1 MKFDPLQRVVSICSL
16 IGKQIS
22 LTISRLRNLLFTKSF
37 SWSKLFPIR
46 VLRELKFFRR
56 NSGKNPTTD
65 ANNKNLPLEQTVSS
79 ASQQG
84 ADPSRLPFS
93 AIQEPERNRKSG
105 LDQETHLRRKSEKTP
120 SKSQVKGSDQFLQSR
135 TPDKLPTS
143 KGRFGWVPIVEQAGL
158 ASPDRREYSH
168 HPGQFQLPPPPP
180 LMANHALNFGN
191 GYSAATPR
199 STTTGGRASSVH
211 SGTSSTQ
218 STPTKSVSKPM
229 INGVSNSRAP
239 QCCGTVKAMNFLV
252 SSKGIPLSTAPPPVY
267 ASVEVP
273 HFELKED
280 PSFWMDHNVQVVIRV
295 RPINIVERS
304 QQGYSRCIKQESA
317 QSITWIG
324 QSKTRFMF
332 DYIACETVNQE
343 MLFRVSGLPMVENC
357 MSGYNSCVFAYG
369 QTGSGKT
376 HTMLGEI
383 NDLEIRPSA
392 NRGMTPRIFE
402 FLFARIK
409 TEEENRRDE
418 KLKYTCKCSFLQIYN
433 EQIFDLLN
441 PSSTNLIIRDD
452 PRKGVHVENLSEFE
466 VENVYDTLQ
475 LLIQGA
481 ANRKVAATMMNRE
494 SSRSHS
500 VFTCTIESRWQK
512 DSTSTLHFA
521 RLNLVDLAGST
532 RQKTSGAE
540 GVRLKEASNINKSLS
555 TLNHVIMVLAELAN
569 GRQRH
574 VPYRDS
580 RLTFLL
586 QDSLGGNS
594 KTMIIANV
602 SPSICSANETLN
614 TLKFAQRAK
623 AIQNNVVVNE
633 NASGDAFDLHHQI
646 LLLKEELS
654 MLKQQNIS
662 RSLSFR
668 TETLEKVDNDAYSA
682 KILPGILS
690 EFNQIP
696 DNEELQD
703 VRVLNKQ
710 DLCLTS
716 PEKVPCS
723 CSTKHAEEVLYLEQE
738 LDRLKAIIAVE
749 KSSRVEAEERAIL
762 SETKLSITNGKLMLI
777 IKRCDAT
784 VDKLKDTRSVIE
796 ALESQQMLSI
806 NELEELRENNNRLAD
821 TVKIQEQQISTMKK
835 QLALRVDV
843 GNRKSI
849 IAHEILREY
858 YFESECSS
866 PFQDKLKR
874 VQASLE
880 KAWNLNIRYQSDQA
894 SHSSSEREMDE
905 VRRQVEAETA
915 EVIVCLQEELTI
927 VNHIVDECNKNEL
940 VAKQRLMDLEKEKK
954 EQDDKVYLLTLENIK
969 LAKLTEEK
977 EQNASSIIEHWEK
990 LAIDISNLLENGKTQ
1005 LENATHEAASI
1016 SNICSHKSWI
1026 GEQFEK
1032 IIIGISNRDSLIE
1045 ELQKNLEDACYVRHD
1060 IESKLMALRGAIL
1073 AFTEAQQQENS
1084 EKESRILHL
1093 TSLLAEKTSIISELE
1108 DKVEEAVRK
1117 VRNVEIC
1124 AAIFFIIGKKL
1135 YEINKIHLQ
1144 ALDEANLQLRE
1155 SERVITQKEDIMQG
1169 HASLLSIE
1177 GKRCQDQRA
1186 NVEQNYQQA
1195 NSLEHWKHDYLD
1207 TSSKNEEENIATSD
1221 SSCGLV
1227 EAKMK
1232 LREFQMQM
1240 STLKSCMHEYADN
1253 QLVQCKSIISELN
1266 LHEEAQASEY
1276 NRKFKELEAMA
1287 FQLKTELVTSNTSNP
1302 TSTKSENGAA
1312 KSRGSGSPFKC
1323 MVGLAQQN
1331 STEKDKEFTVA
1342 RCKIDE
1348 LEALAASRQNQI
1360 FMLNIRLAAAES
1372 MTHDVLRDLLGIKLD
1387 MTKYTMNGGSH
1398 SNDSMK
1404 EKGKELGELKR
1415 KVDELV
1421 EERKSLL
1428 EEINRS
1434 HRELI
1439 AAQIWLGKLEE
1450 NEEFLSTENELL
1462 KADNAKLS
1470 WNLRRN

>member
-1 MKFDPLQRVVSICSL
+1 
-16 IGKQIS
+16 
-22 LTISRLRNLLFTKSF
+22 
-37 SWSKLFPIR
+37 
-46 VLRELKFFRR
+46 
-56 NSGKNPTTD
+56 
-65 ANNKNLPLEQTVSS
+65 
-79 ASQQG
+79 
-84 ADPSRLPFS
+84 
-93 AIQEPERNRKSG
+93 
-105 LDQETHLRRKSEKTP
+105 
-120 SKSQVKGSDQFLQSR
+120 
-135 TPDKLPTS
+135 
-143 KGRFGWVPIVEQAGL
+143 
-158 ASPDRREYSH
+158 
-168 HPGQFQLPPPPP
+168 
-180 LMANHALNFGN
+180 MANHALRFGN

-199 STTTGGRASSVH
+199 SIATGGRASSVH
-211 SGTSSTQ
+211 SGTNSTQ

-229 INGVSNSRAP
+229 INVVSNSRAP
-239 QCCGTVKAMNFLV
+239 QCCRTVKAMNFLV
-252 SSKGIPLSTAPPPVY
+252 SSKGITLSSAPPPVH

-324 QSKTRFMF
+324 QPETRFMF

-343 MLFRVSGLPMVENC
+343 MLFRVAGLPMVENC

-383 NDLEIRPSA
+383 NDLEIRPST
-392 NRGMTPRIFE
+392 NRGMIPRIFE

-409 TEEENRRDE
+409 AEEESRRVD
-418 KLKYTCKCSFLQIYN
+418 KLKYTCKCSFLEIYN

-441 PSSTNLIIRDD
+441 PTSTNLLIRED

-481 ANRKVAATMMNRE
+481 TNRKVAATMMNRE

-512 DSTSTLHFA
+512 DSTSTLRFA
-521 RLNLVDLAGST
+521 RLNLVDLAGSE

-540 GVRLKEASNINKSLS
+540 GDRLKEASNINKSLS
-555 TLNHVIMVLAELAN
+555 TLGHVIMVLADLAN
-569 GRQRH
+569 GWQRH

-602 SPSICSANETLN
+602 SPSICSTNETLS

-623 AIQNNVVVNE
+623 VIQNNAVVNE
-633 NASGDAFDLHHQI
+633 NASGDVFALQHQI
-646 LLLKEELS
+646 HLLKEELS

-668 TETLEKVDNDAYSA
+668 TTTLENADYDAYSP
-682 KILPGILS
+682 KKLTGILS
-690 EFNQIP
+690 EFNQIS
-696 DNEELQD
+696 DSEELQD

-710 DLCLTS
+710 LKSFEALLVGAFRREKIAAIAIRQLEAEIEQLNRLVRQREEDSQCSKMMIKFREDKIYRMEALLNGLIPSESYLREENNALSEEIKLLRTKIDRNPEVTRFASENIRLLEELRKFQDFYDEGERGLLLTELSELRNQFAQFLDGKLKSDINAQDLCLAS
-716 PEKVPCS
+716 PEKVSCS
-723 CSTKHAEEVLYLEQE
+723 CSTKHAEEVSNLEQE
-738 LDRLKAIIAVE
+738 LDILKTIIAVE
-749 KSSRVEAEERAIL
+749 KSSRVEAEKRAFL
-762 SETKLSITNGKLMLI
+762 SETELSITNDKLLQI
-777 IKRCDAT
+777 NKRYDAT
-784 VDKLKDTRSVIE
+784 TDKLKDTRSVIE

-806 NELEELRENNNRLAD
+806 NELEELRENNIRFAD
-821 TVKIQEQQISTMKK
+821 TVKIQEQQISTIKK
-835 QLALRVDV
+835 QLALRIDV

-849 IAHEILREY
+849 IAHEILREDY
-858 YFESECSS
+858 SESECSS

-880 KAWNLNIRYQSDQA
+880 KAWNLNMRCQSDQA

-915 EVIVCLQEELTI
+915 EVIVYLQEELTT
-927 VNHIVDECNKNEL
+927 VNKIVDECNKNEL

-954 EQDDKVYLLTLENIK
+954 EQDDKLYLLTLENIR
-969 LAKLTEEK
+969 LSKLTEEK
-977 EQNASSIIEHWEK
+977 EQNTSSIMEHWVQ
-990 LAIDISNLLENGKTQ
+990 LAIEISDLLENGKTQ
-1005 LENATHEAASI
+1005 LDNATHEVASI
-1016 SNICSHKSWI
+1016 SDIFSKKSWI
-1026 GEQFEK
+1026 TEQFGK
-1032 IIIGISNRDSLIE
+1032 IIMGISKRDSLIE
-1045 ELQKNLEDACYVRHD
+1045 ELQKNLEDVCYVRHD
-1060 IESKLMALRGAIL
+1060 MESKLMTLRGAIL
-1073 AFTEAQQQENS
+1073 AITEAQQQENS
-1084 EKESRILHL
+1084 DKESRILHL
-1093 TSLLAEKTSIISELE
+1093 TSLLVEKTSIISELE
-1108 DKVEEAVRK
+1108 DKVEDAVRK
-1117 VRNVEIC
+1117 VRKAEIC

-1155 SERVITQKEDIMQG
+1155 SESTIPQKDDIIQG

-1177 GKRCQDQRA
+1177 GKGCQDQRA
-1186 NVEQNYQQA
+1186 QVEHNYQQA
-1195 NSLEHWKHDYLD
+1195 NSLEHWKDGCLD
-1207 TSSKNEEENIATSD
+1207 TSSKNEEGKITTLD

-1266 LHEEAQASEY
+1266 LHAEAQASEY
-1276 NRKFKELEAMA
+1276 NRKFKELEGMA
-1287 FQLKTELVTSNTSNP
+1287 FQLKTELATLVISNTANP
-1302 TSTKSENGAA
+1302 TLTKSEKGAA

-1323 MVGLAQQN
+1323 IVGLAQQIN
-1331 STEKDKEFTVA
+1331 TEKDEELTVA
-1342 RCKIDE
+1342 RCKIEE

-1387 MTKYTMNGGSH
+1387 MTKYSKMNGGSH
-1398 SNDSMK
+1398 SDDSMK
-1404 EKGKELGELKR
+1404 EKDKELGELKS
-1415 KVDELV
+1415 KVDEFV

-1428 EEINRS
+1428 EEINRR
-1434 HRELI
+1434 HEELI
-1439 AAQIWLGKLEE
+1439 AAQIRLGKLEE
-1450 NEEFLSTENELL
+1450 NEKFLSTENELL
-1462 KADNAKLS
+1462 KADNAKYKNIVMELEEELEKFS
-1470 WNLRRN
+1470 MQLNMQ